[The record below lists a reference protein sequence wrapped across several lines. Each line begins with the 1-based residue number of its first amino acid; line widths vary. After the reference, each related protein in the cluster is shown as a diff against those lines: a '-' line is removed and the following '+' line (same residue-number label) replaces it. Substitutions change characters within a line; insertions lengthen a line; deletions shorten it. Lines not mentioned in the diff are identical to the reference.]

1 MENSKKLIIGNS
13 RLSNNIINQKV
24 LSNYDL
30 ISLRDI
36 ISDIKANKKS
46 YKTIFYVSQI
56 TRRYLNNPE
65 LLRINNIITDYVL
78 NLTSD
83 STQIIFISSI
93 DVFGNKKIQLNSTLK
108 RDSFDYYSQSKIETE
123 IKLEENVSKTLLLR
137 LPGMYG
143 SDLEEGSIISR
154 MIKTLI
160 NSNSI
165 NLTSPKIIRSTIS
178 YSYTAKY
185 IIQCFKELCMKPDG
199 FYYGIIGAKQSLT
212 LKEIASF
219 LLEKKSIFGNN
230 NNLIIQENNDTKEGR
245 IDEQH
250 ITQSDLD
257 IIYFEPESIYFGINS
272 FLQKL
277 FSK

>member
-1 MENSKKLIIGNS
+1 MTICKKLIIGNS
-13 RLSNNIINQKV
+13 RLSKNIINERNF
-24 LSNYDL
+24 SNYEL

-36 ISDIKANKKS
+36 ISGVKTNNNS
-46 YKTIFYVSQI
+46 YKTIFYISQI
-56 TRRYLNNPE
+56 TRRYFNNPE
-65 LLRINNIITDYVL
+65 LLRINKLITEYVL

-93 DVFGNKKIQLNSTLK
+93 DVFGNKEKKLNSSLK
-108 RDSFDYYSQSKIETE
+108 RDSFDFYSQSKIETE
-123 IKLEENVSKTLLLR
+123 IKLEENIPKTMFLR

-143 SDLEEGSIISR
+143 SDLEEESIISR
-154 MIKTLI
+154 MIKTLLNCNAI
-160 NSNSI
+160 K
-165 NLTSPKIIRSTIS
+165 LTSPKIIRSTIS

-185 IIQCFKELCMKPDG
+185 ILECFKEFCMKSDSN
-199 FYYGIIGAKQSLT
+199 YYGIVGAKQSLT

-219 LLEKKSIFGNN
+219 LLEKKNIFGNN
-230 NNLIIQENNDTKEGR
+230 NNLIIQHDNDSKEGR

-257 IIYFEPESIYFGINS
+257 IINYEPESIYFGINS
-272 FLQKL
+272 FIQKL

>member
-1 MENSKKLIIGNS
+1 MEINKKLIIGNS
-13 RLSNNIINQKV
+13 RLSNNIINQKDF
-24 LSNYDL
+24 SNFDL

-36 ISDIKANKKS
+36 ISGIKINKKS

-56 TRRYLNNPE
+56 TRRYFNNAE
-65 LLRINNIITDYVL
+65 LLRLNKLITDFVL

-93 DVFGNKKIQLNSTLK
+93 DVFGNKEIQLNSTLK
-108 RDSFDYYSQSKIETE
+108 RDYFDYYSQSKIETE

-154 MIKTLI
+154 MIKTLV

-165 NLTSPKIIRSTIS
+165 NLTSSKIIRSTIS

-185 IIQCFKELCMKPDG
+185 ILECFKEFCLKPDRY
-199 FYYGIIGAKQSLT
+199 YYGIVGAKQSLT
-212 LKEIASF
+212 LKEIATF
-219 LLEKKSIFGNN
+219 LLEKKSIFGDN
-230 NNLIIQENNDTKEGR
+230 NNLIIQENKDSKEGR

-257 IIYFEPESIYFGINS
+257 IINFEPESIYFGINS
-272 FLQKL
+272 FIQKL

>member
-36 ISDIKANKKS
+36 ITDIKANKKS

-56 TRRYLNNPE
+56 TRRYFNNPE
-65 LLRINNIITDYVL
+65 LLRLNKIITDYVL

-108 RDSFDYYSQSKIETE
+108 RDAFDYYSQSKIETE
-123 IKLEENVSKTLLLR
+123 IKLEEHVSKTLLLR

-185 IIQCFKELCMKPDG
+185 IIQCFEELCMKPDG
-199 FYYGIIGAKQSLT
+199 FYYGIVGAKQSLN